1 MKKKIFVI
9 LVVLGIF
16 FSYHLLFSK
25 ETRIEANVVRVID
38 GDTFVTDSGERIRLI
53 GMNTPEKNEYYYKEA
68 KNRLEELV
76 GNKTIFLENDA
87 GKKDKYGR
95 SLRYVFTNDT
105 FVNIKL
111 VEEGYARPLTI
122 KPNYKYETEIEK
134 AASSARN
141 RDIGIWN
148 SSGKSL

>member
-1 MKKKIFVI
+1 MKKKIFII
-9 LVVLGIF
+9 LIVLIIF

-38 GDTFVTDSGERIRLI
+38 GDTFVTDSEERIRLI
-53 GMNTPEKNEYYYKEA
+53 GMNTPEKNEYYYSAARE
-68 KNRLEELV
+68 RLEEIIL
-76 GNKTIFLENDA
+76 NKTIYLE
-87 GKKDKYGR
+87 KDKKNKDRYGR
-95 SLRYVFTNDT
+95 LLRYVFTNDT

-111 VEEGYARPLTI
+111 IEEGYARPLTI

-134 AASSARN
+134 AASYARN
-141 RDIGIWN
+141 NGIGIWN